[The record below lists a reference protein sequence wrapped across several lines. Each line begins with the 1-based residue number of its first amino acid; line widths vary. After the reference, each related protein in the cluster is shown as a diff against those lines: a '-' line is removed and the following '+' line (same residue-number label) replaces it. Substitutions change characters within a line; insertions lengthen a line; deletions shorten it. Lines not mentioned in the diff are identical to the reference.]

1 MNKEGHI
8 GLVKN
13 TYDGISELPSDFEK
27 SKIDKIKKEAEE
39 KKAKAQQQKD
49 D

>member
-13 TYDGISELPSDFEK
+13 TFHVISDEPSDF
-27 SKIDKIKKEAEE
+27 SKVKIAESKKEAEE
-39 KKAKAQQQKD
+39 K
-49 D
+49 